1 MKIGY
6 RTIKTAIA
14 TPFAV
19 FIAQM
24 LSVSNIVAA
33 GILTILCIQ
42 PSRKRSVETAW
53 ERLAACL
60 LAIVFSF
67 VFFELFGYS
76 IFTLGFLLFLF
87 IPTTVYLKIDSGIL
101 TGTVITLNIFHFG
114 VMNFTFVK
122 EQLLLILI
130 GIGTG
135 LAVNLYMP
143 SLDKKLQALQKEL
156 EEEFKIIL
164 HEIARYI
171 SEENMDWQGKEITN
185 VIDILEEAEGYVKRD
200 KENHLLR
207 ENHLYDQYFT
217 MRRRQFSLI
226 KQMLPILTRIPK
238 RDESSTDLALF
249 FSELSE
255 AVHPGDTSIIYKKQL
270 TDLYEKL
277 EKTPLPKTEE
287 AFQSR
292 ASLFQLLFLLQS
304 YLDLKTNYFR
314 TSEKIEKKRRHGIF
328 HSRLPF

>member
-14 TPFAV
+14 TPIAI

-42 PSRKRSVETAW
+42 PSRKRSVITAW

-67 VFFELFGYS
+67 IFFELLGYS
-76 IFTLGFLLFLF
+76 ILTLGILLFLF
-87 IPTTVYLKIDSGIL
+87 IPVTVYLKIDSGIL

-114 VMNFTFVK
+114 MMNVGFIK

-135 LAVNLYMP
+135 LAVNIYMP
-143 SLDKKLQALQKEL
+143 SLDKQLQSLQKQL
-156 EEEFKIIL
+156 EDEFKVIL

-171 SEENMDWQGKEITN
+171 REENMDWQGKEITN
-185 VIDILEEAEGYVKRD
+185 VIDILEKADEFVKRD

-217 MRRRQFSLI
+217 MRQRQFSLL
-226 KQMLPILTRIPK
+226 KQMLPIITRIPK
-238 RDESSTDLALF
+238 RDESSQQLALF
-249 FSELSE
+249 FSELSG
-255 AVHPGDTSIIYKKQL
+255 AVHPGDTSVIYKQQL
-270 TDLYEKL
+270 EDLHTKL
-277 EKTPLPKTEE
+277 EKTPLPGTDDE
-287 AFQSR
+287 FQSR
-292 ASLFQLLFLLQS
+292 ASLFQLLFLLET
-304 YLDLKTNYFR
+304 YLDLKTNYYR
-314 TSEKIEKKRRHGIF
+314 ASEKLEKKRRHGIF

>member
-14 TPFAV
+14 TPIAV

-24 LSVSNIVAA
+24 LGVSNVVAA

-53 ERLAACL
+53 ERLASCL
-60 LAIVFSF
+60 LAIVFSLLC
-67 VFFELFGYS
+67 FEILGYS
-76 IFTLGFLLFLF
+76 VFTLGILLFLF
-87 IPTTVYLKIDSGIL
+87 IPVTVYLKIDSGIL

-114 VMNFTFVK
+114 IINYGFIK
-122 EQLLLILI
+122 EQLLLIFI

-135 LAVNLYMP
+135 LLVNLYMP
-143 SLDKKLQALQKEL
+143 SLDKKLQALQKQL

-171 SEENMDWQGKEITN
+171 GEENMDWQGKEITN
-185 VIDILEEAEGYVKRD
+185 VIDILEEADSLVKRD

-207 ENHLYDQYFT
+207 ENHLYEQYFT
-217 MRRRQFSLI
+217 MRSRQFSLI
-226 KQMLPILTRIPK
+226 KQMLPMITRIPK
-238 RDESSTDLALF
+238 RDKSSMEIALF

-255 AVHPGDTSIIYKKQL
+255 AVHPGDTSVIYKQQL
-270 TDLYEKL
+270 NDLHAKL
-277 EKTPLPKTEE
+277 KKTSLPETEE
-287 AFQSR
+287 EFQSR
-292 ASLFQLLFLLQS
+292 ASLFQLLFLLDT
-304 YLDLKTNYFR
+304 YLDLKSNYYRTN
-314 TSEKIEKKRRHGIF
+314 EKVEKKRRHGMF